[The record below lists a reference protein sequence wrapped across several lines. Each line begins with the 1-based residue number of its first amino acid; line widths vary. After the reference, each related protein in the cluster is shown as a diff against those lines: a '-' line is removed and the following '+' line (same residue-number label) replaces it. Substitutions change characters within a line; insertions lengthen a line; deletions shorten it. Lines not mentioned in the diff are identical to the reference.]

1 MLLIWAK
8 FIVCLLVVLFAGTRL
23 SKYGDIIAEK
33 TGLGGVWIGLLL
45 MATATSLPELF
56 TGISAVALVGAPN
69 LALGDAFGS
78 NLFNLMII
86 ALLDILHRE
95 GPLLTRVS
103 SGQVLVGGLVM
114 LLIAFATISIF
125 LSLNIPGLHLG
136 WVSMFTP
143 LLVLLYLLSLRKTF
157 LHEQSQQGQLVGQR
171 DIPHYYKEISLRRA
185 YTYYAIATVFVIVGA
200 VWLAFVGNEITEVTG
215 WGATFVGSLFLATVT
230 SAPEVVVSVAALRL
244 GARDMAVANMLG
256 SNMFNMGIVL
266 AGDDLFYR
274 AGPLFAEA
282 SISHVFTGLI
292 AILMTCVIIVGLTSP
307 SRRKM
312 LPGLSWYTI
321 ALIVLFILGF
331 CILFIMG

>member
-69 LALGDAFGS
+69 LALGTAFGS

-103 SGQVLVGGLVM
+103 TGHVLVGGLVI
-114 LLIAFATISIF
+114 LLIAFATISVFI
-125 LSLNIPGLHLG
+125 SLNISGLHLG
-136 WVSMFTP
+136 WVSIFTP
-143 LLVLLYLLSLRKTF
+143 LLILLYLLSLRKTF
-157 LHEQSQQGQLVGQR
+157 LHERSQQGQLTEKR
-171 DIPHYYKEISLRRA
+171 DTPHYYREISLRRA
-185 YTYYAIATVFVIVGA
+185 YTYYAIAAVLVIVGA
-200 VWLAFVGNEITEVTG
+200 VWLAFVGEEIAEVTG

-266 AGDDLFYR
+266 AVNDLFYR
-274 AGPLFAEA
+274 EGSLFAGA
-282 SISHVFTGLI
+282 SISHVFTGLM

-307 SRRKM
+307 SRRKT

-321 ALIVLFILGF
+321 ALIVLFVLGF